1 MVACSFFSWCPNG
14 SFTDSDIKRTINKS
28 EIEMDQETL
37 GQFDVLLGVVD
48 QEFYPPHILFTG
60 VQVFLPNTDK

>member
-1 MVACSFFSWCPNG
+1 
-14 SFTDSDIKRTINKS
+14 
-28 EIEMDQETL
+28 MDQETL

-48 QEFYPPHILFTG
+48 QEFYPPHIFITG